1 MRRQKLYRLPLLH
14 SAGGDFSKRWFI
26 ELAYRDPKTG
36 KMVRKRYF
44 EGFAELRTRKA
55 RLALAEELIKKYT
68 QKLVSGWIPPDD
80 AEQVAYV
87 DELEYHQAAQ
97 VYGRRR
103 EANKNIRFYASEFI
117 TLIKNTKAK
126 KTFES
131 YRGKIRELIAWLEK
145 NKMVDRD
152 LSTFDNR
159 ILNQYFDHIIVDL
172 KRAGATVGKY
182 RQTINTFF
190 EFLIDRK
197 ILREN
202 PMPRITV
209 PEVGEDFAAVPFLDD
224 DMFLLMNVI
233 QKEDPQLYL
242 AAMLQ
247 YFCFIRPGDELLKL
261 KVGQI
266 NLAKRTIFI
275 PKDIA
280 KKRVARTVDIPQ
292 QLYDLLTEEGIHR
305 LNKDLFVI
313 SKFGRPGINGIG
325 QNTLRMRFNAYRDR
339 LKLSPHYKWYSFKHT
354 GAGKLL
360 ESGATIVELMRQL
373 GHTDIASTY
382 QYIKRHFG
390 ERSEHIRTKFPDPP
404 GMKKP
409 LVSILSIDWLAGIS
423 AN

>member
-1 MRRQKLYRLPLLH
+1 
-14 SAGGDFSKRWFI
+14 
-26 ELAYRDPKTG
+26 
-36 KMVRKRYF
+36 MVRKRYF
-44 EGFAELRTRKA
+44 EGFAELRTKKE
-55 RLALAEELIKKYT
+55 RLAYAEKLIKNLSA
-68 QKLVSGWIPPDD
+68 KLEKGWIPLDD
-80 AEQVAYV
+80 IEQVAYV

-97 VYGRRR
+97 MYGRKR

-117 TLIKNTKAK
+117 TIIKNTKAK

-131 YRGKIRELIAWLEK
+131 YRGKVRELIAWLEK
-145 NKMVDRD
+145 NKLVDND
-152 LSTFDNR
+152 LSTFDSR
-159 ILNQYFDHIIVDL
+159 ILNQYFDHIIIDL
-172 KRAGATVGKY
+172 KRAGATVNKY
-182 RQTINTFF
+182 RQTINTLFD
-190 EFLIDRK
+190 FLVDRK
-197 ILREN
+197 VLQVN

-209 PEVGEDFAAVPFLDD
+209 PEVGEDYAAVPFLDD
-224 DMFLLMNVI
+224 DMFQVMGVM
-233 QKEDPQLYL
+233 QREDPQLYL

-261 KVGQI
+261 RVGQI

-280 KKRVARTVDIPQ
+280 KKRVARTMDIPQ
-292 QLYDLLTEEGIHR
+292 QLYDLLIEEGIQR
-305 LNKDLFVI
+305 LNKELFVI
-313 SKFGRPGINGIG
+313 GPYGRPGVKGIG
-325 QNTLRMRFNAYRDR
+325 LNTLRMRFNTYRDR
-339 LKLSPHYKWYSFKHT
+339 LKLSQHYKWYSFKHT

-382 QYIKRHFG
+382 KYIKRHFG

-409 LVSILSIDWLAGIS
+409 VVSILSIDWMAGIS